1 MKLGYVRVSKADGS
15 QNLHLQIEALLQE
28 GVTLGH
34 IYQDKASG
42 KKEDRPGLEAC
53 LKALRSEDILIV
65 WKLDRL
71 GRNLNHL
78 VNIIQDLAQRQ
89 ISFKVISGQ
98 GANID
103 TATPSGKLIFGI
115 FAALAEFERE
125 LIRER
130 TIAGLSSA
138 RARGIKGGRKFQL
151 SKSQV
156 RLAQLAIKNKD
167 NSINQLCKELSVS
180 RQTLYRY
187 VSPDGELRS
196 YGLHVLQP

>member
-1 MKLGYVRVSKADGS
+1 MKLGYARVSKADGS

-28 GVTLGH
+28 GVTLEH

-98 GANID
+98 GASID
-103 TATPSGKLIFGI
+103 TATPSGKLIFSI
-115 FAALAEFERE
+115 FATLAEFDP
-125 LIRER
+125 
-130 TIAGLSSA
+130 
-138 RARGIKGGRKFQL
+138 RANHSWPILG
-151 SKSQV
+151 
-156 RLAQLAIKNKD
+156 
-167 NSINQLCKELSVS
+167 
-180 RQTLYRY
+180 
-187 VSPDGELRS
+187 
-196 YGLHVLQP
+196 